1 MLSSVVVESPSVDLT
16 KLMQQMPSLDFLH
29 EVSRDKLDNI
39 FKNDFPK
46 SEEYKDLVL
55 FLHDNMV
62 EFNCWHQAG
71 LLSAS

>member
-1 MLSSVVVESPSVDLT
+1 MISSVVTEFPSVDIK
-16 KLMQQMPSLDFLH
+16 KLMQKMPNLDILH
-29 EVSRDKLDNI
+29 EISRDKLENI
-39 FKNDFPK
+39 FNNDFPK

-55 FLHDNMV
+55 FLHENMV